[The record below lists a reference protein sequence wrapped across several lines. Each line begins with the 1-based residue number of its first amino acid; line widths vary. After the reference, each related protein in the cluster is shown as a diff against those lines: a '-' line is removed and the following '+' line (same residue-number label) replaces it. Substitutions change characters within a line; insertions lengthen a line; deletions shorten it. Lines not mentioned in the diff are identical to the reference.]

1 MIRLQTIA
9 QLVPKGSIVADIG
22 TDHAQLPLFLR
33 EQSISPKVYAID
45 NKPGP
50 LRQAYHNTKGVDGI
64 ILVLANGIEQ
74 LSDDVTTLV
83 LAGMGG
89 RTIVDILASIPG
101 HVETILVSAH
111 VAMPLVRET
120 LVAKGFA
127 IDAET
132 LVEEAAELYEIT
144 RFIRG
149 SAVYSKADLVCGP
162 LLRREQPPLWHR
174 WLELKRAEATYK
186 LSHIPATDPKHAE
199 VEALLM
205 IYNEQ

>member
-33 EQSISPKVYAID
+33 EQQISPLVYAID

-50 LRQAYHNTKGVDGI
+50 LRQAYQNTKGVDGI
-64 ILVLANGIEQ
+64 ILVLANGIEN
-74 LSDDVTTLV
+74 LSTDVTTLV

-89 RTIVDILASIPG
+89 RTIVDILAAIPN
-101 HVETILVSAH
+101 HIETMVVSAH

-127 IDAET
+127 IDAEA
-132 LVEEAAELYEIT
+132 LVEEAAELYEIS

-149 SAVYSKADLVCGP
+149 RADYTKADLVCGP

-174 WLELKRAEATYK
+174 WIEQQRAEAQYL
-186 LSHIPATDPKHAE
+186 LSQIPATDPKHQE
-199 VEALLM
+199 IQTLINL
-205 IYNEQ
+205 YDEQ

>member
-33 EQSISPKVYAID
+33 EQQITPLVYAID

-50 LRQAYHNTKGVDGI
+50 LRQAYQNTKGVDGI
-64 ILVLANGIEQ
+64 ILVLANGIEN
-74 LSDDVTTLV
+74 LSTDVTTLV

-89 RTIVDILASIPG
+89 RTIVDILAAIPN
-101 HVETILVSAH
+101 HIETMVVSAH

-127 IDAET
+127 IDAEA
-132 LVEEAAELYEIT
+132 LVEEAAELYEIS

-149 SAVYSKADLVCGP
+149 RADYTKADLRLRTALAPRTTAVMAP
-162 LLRREQPPLWHR
+162 LDRTKTGRSSVFAFANSCDRPETSRDPSLDQPL
-174 WLELKRAEATYK
+174 
-186 LSHIPATDPKHAE
+186 
-199 VEALLM
+199 
-205 IYNEQ
+205 

>member
-1 MIRLQTIA
+1 MNRLQTIA

-33 EQSISPKVYAID
+33 EQHISPLVYAID

-50 LRQAYHNTKGVDGI
+50 LRQAYQNTKGVEGI
-64 ILVLANGIEQ
+64 TLVLGNGIEN
-74 LSDDVTTLV
+74 LSPDVTTLV

-89 RTIVDILASIPG
+89 RTIVEILQEIPT
-101 HVETILVSAH
+101 HVDTILVSAH
-111 VAMPLVRET
+111 VAMALVREPIT
-120 LVAKGFA
+120 QKGFA

-149 SAVYSKADLVCGP
+149 SATYSKEDLVCGP
-162 LLRREQPPLWHR
+162 ILRTEQPPLWHR
-174 WLELKRAEATYK
+174 WLELKITEAEYL
-186 LSHIPATDPKHAE
+186 LSQIPESDPKYLE
-199 VEALLM
+199 VQALYS
-205 IYNEQ
+205 IYQQQ